1 MEVTEAPSVH
11 RATEL
16 VCQFYQQFIYKAF
29 IPKQLSRICTLHLRR
44 SLCRRHLRDIAF
56 TSVPSVTPC
65 AYYIRV
71 LVYHSIFRKNRINLL
86 LSFFF
91 LSFCLFYY
99 SVFICLFVILS
110 LFVLLSS
117 SVLPS
122 CKDNS
127 NTENQKGV
135 NYLSINALLAF
146 KRCPLSPLLT
156 PFQSPIKH
164 LFCIAFVTN

>member
-1 MEVTEAPSVH
+1 MPILLAIYIQSVYPKIVIKNLYATPPSLFV
-11 RATEL
+11 
-16 VCQFYQQFIYKAF
+16 
-29 IPKQLSRICTLHLRR
+29 PS
-44 SLCRRHLRDIAF
+44 HLRDIAF
-56 TSVPSVTPC
+56 TSVPSVPPC

-117 SVLPS
+117 SVLLY

-127 NTENQKGV
+127 NLENQKGI
-135 NYLSINALLAF
+135 NCLSINALLVC

-156 PFQSPIKH
+156 PFWAPIKH
-164 LFCIAFVTN
+164 LFSIAFVNN

>member
-29 IPKQLSRICTLHLRR
+29 TSKQLSRICTLHLRR

-56 TSVPSVTPC
+56 TSVHSVTPC

-71 LVYHSIFRKNRINLL
+71 LVYHSIFRKNLIKTFTERLICHSGFIRHSVCQRKSKLEIQKATNSIRINA
-86 LSFFF
+86 F
-91 LSFCLFYY
+91 LVC
-99 SVFICLFVILS
+99 
-110 LFVLLSS
+110 
-117 SVLPS
+117 
-122 CKDNS
+122 
-127 NTENQKGV
+127 
-135 NYLSINALLAF
+135 

-156 PFQSPIKH
+156 PF
-164 LFCIAFVTN
+164 

>member
-11 RATEL
+11 GATEL

-56 TSVPSVTPC
+56 PSVPPC

-117 SVLPS
+117 SVLLY

-127 NTENQKGV
+127 NIENQKGI

-146 KRCPLSPLLT
+146 KRCPLSLLLT
-156 PFQSPIKH
+156 PFWSPIKH
-164 LFCIAFVTN
+164 LFGLSFVTD